1 MQTEDTEKGNKQFQS
16 LVLALA
22 INLHRGTENQEKSP
36 DKKTREN
43 IAVYCLLLEF
53 FIFSG
58 PL

>member
-1 MQTEDTEKGNKQFQS
+1 MQTEDTAKGNKQFQS
-16 LVLALA
+16 LVLA
-22 INLHRGTENQEKSP
+22 INLHTRGTENQEKSP